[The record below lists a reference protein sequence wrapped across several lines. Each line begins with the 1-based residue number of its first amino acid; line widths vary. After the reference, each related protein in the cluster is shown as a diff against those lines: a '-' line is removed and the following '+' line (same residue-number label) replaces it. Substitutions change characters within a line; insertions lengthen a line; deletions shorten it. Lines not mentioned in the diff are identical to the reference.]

1 MKSRDGH
8 HQDPIASFPQAVASV
23 PASAPFS
30 LAVVLAPDPF
40 YIDQR
45 SADCSLAHFGSV
57 ASIQDK
63 PGGLIMIVLGA
74 LNRAHRL

>member
-8 HQDPIASFPQAVASV
+8 HQDSIASFSQVVASV
-23 PASAPFS
+23 PRERPFS
-30 LAVVLAPDPF
+30 LAVVLAPDPL

-45 SADCSLAHFGSV
+45 SADCSLAHFGS
-57 ASIQDK
+57 AAPIQDK
-63 PGGLIMIVLGA
+63 PGGLIMMVLGA